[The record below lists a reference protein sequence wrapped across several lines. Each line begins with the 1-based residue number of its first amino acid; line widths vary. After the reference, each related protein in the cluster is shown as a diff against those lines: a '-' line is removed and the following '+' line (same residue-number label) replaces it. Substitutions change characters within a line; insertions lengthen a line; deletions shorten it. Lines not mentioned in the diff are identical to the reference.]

1 MKPALKGK
9 LRGKPPA
16 KALAKPSG
24 KPLTKPTAKPPS
36 KPGAKPYNRHRA
48 PPEIQVAPQSQ
59 MDSAIEAS
67 PEQATPQATPQA
79 NVEPKPYFK
88 HQPRLLVAEHGAVL
102 VLTVSNPPLRN
113 ALGPEIY
120 EGLMAVFER
129 VKTDKS
135 IRALVLTGEG
145 GVFCGGG
152 NLNRLRDNQS
162 KPPQFQADSIDRLHH
177 TIRALRACPLPIIAA
192 VEGAAAG
199 AGFSIA
205 LQCDMIIAA
214 EDARFIMAYVK
225 SGLTPDGGGSAML
238 GQLVPR
244 QLAFELMA
252 TGNAILPQRLLS
264 LGVVSQ
270 CVGTGEA
277 LRAALGAAQRLAA
290 GPKDAIA
297 RIKLL
302 SNRAV
307 AAQDAQLDLERN
319 LFVESLHSAEA
330 REGIAAFLAKRK
342 PDFSDK
348 AA

>member
-16 KALAKPSG
+16 KSVGKPAGKPSAKPHSR
-24 KPLTKPTAKPPS
+24 PD
-36 KPGAKPYNRHRA
+36 AKPYVRHQPQPDAQAESQAQVDSIDAAGAA
-48 PPEIQVAPQSQ
+48 PAAPQS
-59 MDSAIEAS
+59 
-67 PEQATPQATPQA
+67 TP
-79 NVEPKPYFK
+79 EPKPYFK
-88 HQPRLLVAEHGAVL
+88 HQPKLLVADHGAVR

-120 EGLMAVFER
+120 EGLMAVFEH

-135 IRALVLTGEG
+135 IRALVLTGAD

-152 NLNRLRDNQS
+152 NLNRLRENQS
-162 KPPQFQADSIDRLHH
+162 QPPQFPADSIDRLHH

-214 EDARFIMAYVK
+214 EDARFIMAHVK

-252 TGNAILPQRLLS
+252 TGNAITPQRLLS

-277 LRAALGAAQRLAA
+277 LKAALGAAQRLAA
-290 GPKDAIA
+290 GPRDAIA

-330 REGIAAFLAKRK
+330 HEGIAAFLGKRK

>member
-16 KALAKPSG
+16 KSIAKPSG
-24 KPLTKPTAKPPS
+24 KPSTRPSTRPAAKPPS
-36 KPGAKPYNRHRA
+36 KPGAKPYIRHHA
-48 PPEIQVAPQSQ
+48 QPEVQAEPQPQ
-59 MDSAIEAS
+59 MDSAIEADTA
-67 PEQATPQATPQA
+67 QAASQTKP
-79 NVEPKPYFK
+79 EPKSYFK
-88 HQPRLLVAEHGAVL
+88 HQPKLLVAEHGAVL

-330 REGIAAFLAKRK
+330 KEGIAAFLEKRK

-348 AA
+348 TA